1 MKMHRKISGCTRSIA
16 IPGISHKAN
25 QSSCFH
31 FFSDLEIFCIIREMC
46 IIKISTSGSKDSNPV
61 TAKFQPS
68 KILNRS
74 IGHTYDGIDTSM
86 VNGGYDVDTFMT
98 AFPSIGS
105 FVLPGIFKGDGVVR
119 TIGGC
124 SNRKIPE
131 IIPYG
136 TAEFQ
141 VFVPVRKVF
150 PVWFVFLYR
159 KIGRFIRMIQSGKT
173 GTKSVRICLKPSL
186 KPVETKK
193 LAIPRYSPAQ
203 LAAKAKKE
211 GDAPDIVKD
220 EITKVTL
227 FDYSDIF
234 TDDEDDD
241 EDYYE
246 DEV

>member
-1 MKMHRKISGCTRSIA
+1 
-16 IPGISHKAN
+16 
-25 QSSCFH
+25 
-31 FFSDLEIFCIIREMC
+31 MC

-74 IGHTYDGIDTSM
+74 IGHTYDGIDPSL
-86 VNGGYDVDTFMT
+86 VNGGHDVDTFMA

-159 KIGRFIRMIQSGKT
+159 KSGRFIRMIQRGKT

-193 LAIPRYSPAQ
+193 PAGIIRGCEDRKKLFRYRLTSKFIAFN
-203 LAAKAKKE
+203 
-211 GDAPDIVKD
+211 GSRV
-220 EITKVTL
+220 
-227 FDYSDIF
+227 
-234 TDDEDDD
+234 
-241 EDYYE
+241 
-246 DEV
+246 

>member
-1 MKMHRKISGCTRSIA
+1 MNLLPFCKRSI
-16 IPGISHKAN
+16 GIK
-25 QSSCFH
+25 
-31 FFSDLEIFCIIREMC
+31 MC
-46 IIKISTSGSKDSNPV
+46 ILKISTSGSKDSNPV

-74 IGHTYDGIDTSM
+74 IGHTYDGIDPSL
-86 VNGGYDVDTFMT
+86 VNGGHDVDTFMA

-159 KIGRFIRMIQSGKT
+159 KSGRFIRMIQRGKT

-193 LAIPRYSPAQ
+193 PAGIIRGCEDRKKLFRYRLTSKFIAFN
-203 LAAKAKKE
+203 
-211 GDAPDIVKD
+211 GSRV
-220 EITKVTL
+220 
-227 FDYSDIF
+227 
-234 TDDEDDD
+234 
-241 EDYYE
+241 
-246 DEV
+246 